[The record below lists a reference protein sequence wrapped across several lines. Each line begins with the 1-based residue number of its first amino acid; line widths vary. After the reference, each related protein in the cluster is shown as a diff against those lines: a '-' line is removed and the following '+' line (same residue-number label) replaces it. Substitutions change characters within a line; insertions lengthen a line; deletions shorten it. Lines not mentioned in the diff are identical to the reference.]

1 MADVNNPRDAILT
14 GYREGNFL
22 EAVFSCLTADHEE
35 REKVAL
41 ELAALH
47 NDGLIDVVAAFEEL
61 KNHSANGPDFF
72 LTRHVF
78 EKALPHLN
86 AEVSSVM
93 RCVLRLH
100 REAGRDL
107 AAGTILD
114 GFIGF
119 CAKDPSRPATSL
131 NEIEA
136 NPGEFVDMLPATIT
150 AGSRIDNQHYLEHA
164 IRLSQSPDIE
174 LRRRAVFSMERL
186 KWPKEMT
193 MIDSAFDALEKSAAQ
208 ETDDQILASVVT
220 SAFAFFK
227 QDKTQQSRAV
237 TLIARA
243 LTKGGEYTIY
253 AASTLFGFH
262 TNDLPLPLLDLLLS
276 HLKAVTPNHKGTLD
290 NIDYGLSNLL
300 KNGEQER
307 AIGFLEE
314 LLLAHPGKL
323 TAKAFDSAA
332 RDILTSS
339 PLISKVLTRWFLRG
353 DSALCQGVEEICD
366 THHGGDLRIEV
377 DSAEL
382 KSLDLIHV
390 MFMAH
395 KAIGYFFMK
404 PITAATLVISLMRLA
419 PDDEVLYEL
428 GELLLNPLLMNYTGT
443 MREYVAKQAGRESG
457 KVKETIDKAL
467 GSTEKYLEDLRSVPS
482 LPALHPSQSQRES
495 YRRHMA
501 ETMAESMRAAEKKSV
516 FYGLFSRSTLLYG
529 QKSINYIYAGDGQPK
544 RMELP
549 LTTHSVKMEF
559 PRMYN
564 LDPYGVDYMLRVFRL
579 EQLRV

>member
-1 MADVNNPRDAILT
+1 MTDANNPRDAILA
-14 GYREGNFL
+14 GYRAGNFL
-22 EAVFSCLTADHEE
+22 ETVFSCLTADHEE

-41 ELAALH
+41 ELAGLH
-47 NDGLIDVVAAFEEL
+47 NDGTIDVVAAFDAL
-61 KNHSANGPDFF
+61 KNNNPHGPDFF

-78 EKALPHLN
+78 EKALPHIN

-107 AAGTILD
+107 AAGTILE

-119 CAKDPSRPATSL
+119 CAKDPSRPAKAL

-150 AGSRIDNQHYLEHA
+150 AGSRIDNQHYLEQV

-193 MIDSAFDALEKSAAQ
+193 MLDSAFAALEKSAAQ
-208 ETDDQILASVVT
+208 ETDAQILASIVT
-220 SAFAFFK
+220 SAFAFFE
-227 QDKTQQSRAV
+227 QDKTEQSRAV
-237 TLIARA
+237 SLIASA

-276 HLKAVTPNHKGTLD
+276 HLKAVSPDHKGTLD
-290 NIDYGLSNLL
+290 NIDYGLSHLL
-300 KNGEQER
+300 KKGEQER
-307 AIGFLEE
+307 AIRFIEE
-314 LLLAHPGKL
+314 LLVAHPGKL
-323 TAKAFDSAA
+323 TVKVFDSAA
-332 RDILTSS
+332 RDILASS

-353 DSALCQGVEEICD
+353 DPDLCQGVEEICG
-366 THHGGDLRIEV
+366 THHGDDLHIEV

-382 KSLDLIHV
+382 KPLDLIHV

-404 PITAATLVISLMRLA
+404 PITAASVVISLMRLA
-419 PDDEVLYEL
+419 PNDEVLYEL
-428 GELLLNPLLMNYTGT
+428 GELLLNPLLMNYTGS
-443 MREYVAKQAGRESG
+443 MREYVANQAGRESG

-467 GSTEKYLEDLRSVPS
+467 ASIEKYLEDLRSVSS

-516 FYGLFSRSTLLYG
+516 FSGLFTRNTLLYG
-529 QKSINYIYAGDGQPK
+529 HKSISYIYAGDRQPK
-544 RMELP
+544 RMEMP
-549 LTTHSVKMEF
+549 LTSHSVSMEI
-559 PRMYN
+559 PRMDH
-564 LDPYGVDYMLRVFRL
+564 LDPYGVDYMLRVFRV
-579 EQLRV
+579 ERLRP